1 MMEPNPLTRF
11 DAPWMRELRHLANL
25 GGWVHADYFD
35 GSSFQ
40 LIGDELRQRGPIDV
54 VANAIRAADGNHTAG
69 TELIAEVAVAEV
81 CKHIAEFQ
89 NGDRSTDY
97 RKGWNDSLG
106 AVLATLGHGGA

>member
-1 MMEPNPLTRF
+1 MTN
-11 DAPWMRELRHLANL
+11 
-25 GGWVHADYFD
+25 
-35 GSSFQ
+35 
-40 LIGDELRQRGPIDV
+40 PIDI

-69 TELIAEVAVAEV
+69 TGLIAEVAVAEV

>member
-40 LIGDELRQRGPIDV
+40 LIGDELRQRGYIVPGQRDG
-54 VANAIRAADGNHTAG
+54 RATYELTDAG
-69 TELIAEVAVAEV
+69 RAWCRE
-81 CKHIAEFQ
+81 
-89 NGDRSTDY
+89 NST
-97 RKGWNDSLG
+97 
-106 AVLATLGHGGA
+106 V